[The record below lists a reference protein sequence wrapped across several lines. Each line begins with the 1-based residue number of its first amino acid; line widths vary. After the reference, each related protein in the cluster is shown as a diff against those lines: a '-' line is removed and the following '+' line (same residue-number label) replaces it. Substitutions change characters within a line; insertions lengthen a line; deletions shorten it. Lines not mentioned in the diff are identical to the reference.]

1 VAGKYLI
8 DITRGLNMKFKA
20 YGIIFFILIST
31 FAFSKSGDENSAT
44 FIVTGNVRAEPNL
57 CG

>member
-1 VAGKYLI
+1 
-8 DITRGLNMKFKA
+8 MKFKA
-20 YGIIFFILIST
+20 FGILFIILIST

-44 FIVTGNVRAEPNL
+44 FIITGNVRAEPNL

>member
-1 VAGKYLI
+1 
-8 DITRGLNMKFKA
+8 MKLKT
-20 YGIIFFILIST
+20 FFILILLALSSL
-31 FAFSKSGDENSAT
+31 AFSKVGEEKSVT

>member
-1 VAGKYLI
+1 
-8 DITRGLNMKFKA
+8 MKFKA
-20 YGIIFFILIST
+20 YGILFFILIST

>member
-1 VAGKYLI
+1 
-8 DITRGLNMKFKA
+8 MKFKA
-20 YGIIFFILIST
+20 ISTLMILLISS
-31 FAFSKSGDENSAT
+31 FVFPKSGEEKSAT

>member
-1 VAGKYLI
+1 
-8 DITRGLNMKFKA
+8 MKF
-20 YGIIFFILIST
+20 GIFSILLFLLMLS
-31 FAFSKSGDENSAT
+31 FAFSKSEDEKSAT

>member
-1 VAGKYLI
+1 
-8 DITRGLNMKFKA
+8 MKFRRFNILLFLLMLSFA
-20 YGIIFFILIST
+20 Y
-31 FAFSKSGDENSAT
+31 SKSVDEKSAT